1 MHIKVKSPEKKD
13 IVEVELSS
21 EATVGDVLCCMELK
35 PDSHIV
41 LLDGTPVP
49 EDYPLEEG
57 QQLTILK
64 VASGG

>member
-1 MHIKVKSPEKKD
+1 MQIKVKSPKKKA
-13 IVEVELSS
+13 IVEVDLSS
-21 EATVGDVLCCMELK
+21 GATVGDVLSCMELK

-57 QQLTILK
+57 QHLTILK

>member
-1 MHIKVKSPEKKD
+1 MHIKVKSSEKKD
-13 IVEVELSS
+13 IVEVEVSCD
-21 EATVGDVLCCMELK
+21 ATVIDVLCCMDLK

-57 QQLTILK
+57 QHLTILK